1 VNLPDLEP
9 TKFEGNFAEM
19 RYVQFN
25 LEKGASGVKK
35 STWEK
40 MVLSDAKFEWEKK
53 PKNA

>member
-1 VNLPDLEP
+1 VDLLALKP
-9 TKFEGNFAEM
+9 TDFEGNFAEM

-35 STWEK
+35 FTWEK